1 MCTRR
6 METEVSRY
14 SGRTAASSS
23 LKLASKD
30 FDYTTQKIRV
40 DPPMLDKDL
49 LCSKSFHLICSPT
62 RCVQVVK
69 DILERRAKERVEM
82 DGLIPQMPPVF
93 VWEPV
98 PTSCKPQELSKVYD
112 ALKYVDVVSPNLIE
126 LQALF
131 GNHSDSN
138 TVSTEEIA
146 RMSNTL
152 LTSGFGNKPRA
163 VVVRLGAKG
172 CYVAQT
178 FRHISMPAYHGN
190 PRKMKGDKMK
200 TRENNVI
207 DPTGAGNAF
216 LGGFCAGLFDS
227 SKISGLTDFEAAA
240 AYGSVAASFVV
251 EQAGMPKR
259 NYDERTEEELWNG
272 EGAYDRLVEYVE
284 RLPARPPLTD
294 AQLRKSL
301 LFAENS

>member
-1 MCTRR
+1 
-6 METEVSRY
+6 
-14 SGRTAASSS
+14 
-23 LKLASKD
+23 
-30 FDYTTQKIRV
+30 
-40 DPPMLDKDL
+40 
-49 LCSKSFHLICSPT
+49 
-62 RCVQVVK
+62 
-69 DILERRAKERVEM
+69 M

-98 PTSCKPQELSKVYD
+98 PTSCKPQELSNVYD

-146 RMSNTL
+146 RMSNAL
-152 LTSGFGNKPRA
+152 LTSGFGNNKPRA

-190 PRKMKGDKMK
+190 PRKMNGDKMK

-259 NYDERTEEELWNG
+259 NYDERTKEELWNG
-272 EGAYDRLVEYVE
+272 EGTYDRLVEYVE

-301 LFAENS
+301 LFAEN